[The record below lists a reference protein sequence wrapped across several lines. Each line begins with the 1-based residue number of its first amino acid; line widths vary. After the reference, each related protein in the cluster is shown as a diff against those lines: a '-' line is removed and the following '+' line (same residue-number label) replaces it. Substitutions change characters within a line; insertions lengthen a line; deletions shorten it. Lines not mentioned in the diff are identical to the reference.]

1 MTLGLLQIQIMGSQ
15 VKSELAFI
23 FTLYG
28 AIIVKHK
35 SEVER
40 NLINTSLRNFKRL
53 QSKTRIQCQWTDALL
68 ADGKLESR

>member
-1 MTLGLLQIQIMGSQ
+1 MTLGLLQIQIIGSQ

-28 AIIVKHK
+28 AIIAKYK

-53 QSKTRIQCQWTDALL
+53 QSKHEFNANGRTPCSPT
-68 ADGKLESR
+68 GS

>member
-28 AIIVKHK
+28 AIITKYE

-53 QSKTRIQCQWTDALL
+53 QSKTYEFNANGRTPCSPT
-68 ADGKLESR
+68 GS